1 MEIEAVEPCLY
12 LDVTPGAAERLAAA
26 VRSRLSR

>member
-12 LDVTPGAAERLAAA
+12 LDTTPGAAERFAAA
-26 VRSRLSR
+26 VRAS